1 MTSGDHDSGVHLD
14 EDGYIGV
21 GISYLVVG
29 MINLVIA
36 PKSVGP
42 TNGVQGRLLL
52 LAIFIE

>member
-14 EDGYIGV
+14 EDAYIGV
-21 GISYLVVG
+21 GISYLVEG
-29 MINLVIA
+29 MVDLVIA

-42 TNGVQGRLLL
+42 TNAVQGRILL